1 MSGQFYDGGKLSR
14 TYGPITADLTGAANV
29 DARIQGPAGKVGRV
43 RGIEYH
49 LSTGVTVA
57 ASSITV
63 GANAAVAPA
72 SCAVPIAAI
81 NTGGAMTAAEL
92 AAAGAAAVA
101 GVNDVELPADTII
114 EIGNAGGSTA
124 GVGEVYVTIDWF

>member
-14 TYGPITADLTGAANV
+14 TYGPITADFIGAANV

-43 RGIEYH
+43 RGIEYI
-49 LSTGVTVA
+49 LTTGVTVA

-63 GANAAVAPA
+63 GVNAAVAPA

-92 AAAGAAAVA
+92 AAAGAPAVA
-101 GVNDVELPADTII
+101 GVNDVELPADTVV
-114 EIGNAGGSTA
+114 EIGNTGGSTA
-124 GVGEVYVTIDWF
+124 GAGLVYVTIDWF

>member
-14 TYGPITADLTGAANV
+14 TYGPIAADFTSTANV
-29 DARIQGPAGKVGRV
+29 DARIQGPAGKIGRV

-57 ASSITV
+57 ASAITV
-63 GANAAVAPA
+63 GENGATLPV
-72 SCAVPIAAI
+72 SCAVPVAAV

-92 AAAGAAAVA
+92 AAAGAPAVA

-114 EIGNAGGSTA
+114 EIGNPGGATA